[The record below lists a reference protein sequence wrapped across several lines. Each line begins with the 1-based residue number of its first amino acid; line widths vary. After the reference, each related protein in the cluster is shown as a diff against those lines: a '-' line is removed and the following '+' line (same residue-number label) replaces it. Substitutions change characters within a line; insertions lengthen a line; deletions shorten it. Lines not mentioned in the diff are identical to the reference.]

1 MRWITPAI
9 LAALALLAGCAA
21 GDGRAPCP
29 AGERCLEAGNGT
41 DPETLD
47 PALSQLVIEQTILQ
61 DLLVGLFT
69 FDDAGHA
76 VPGMATAWRTSPDGL
91 VWTFDLREARWS
103 DGTPVTAGDF
113 VTAFRR
119 LMDPATASAYAYLF
133 YLIDGAEAV
142 NSGKAQPATLGV
154 RALAPRRLELRLN
167 QPAPYLPRLLTHGLA
182 FPVPTH
188 AVQKWGDG
196 WTRPDRYV
204 SNGPYRLVSWALG
217 DRVVLARNP
226 RFWDDART
234 CFDRVSYYPTPDPV
248 SAERRVKSGEL
259 DIAINFASNRIGY
272 LKGKGGMA
280 DYVRVAPWLGIY
292 YLVLNAQRPEFTD
305 RRVRLA
311 LSMAI
316 DRDFMTAKLLRAG
329 QQPLYGFVPP
339 GTAGHVPPRPPLW
352 TSWPFDKRQAVARAL
367 LARAGFGPGRPLTM
381 RLKYPNSGDRV
392 IATAIQADWRA
403 VGVHV
408 SLEPVEGQIF
418 FADMRARDFDVGIA
432 NWIADFD
439 DPLTFLGIL
448 QGSAGAQNYGD
459 YASPTY
465 DALLAAAGREP
476 DEGRRAR
483 LLGRAEALMLAE
495 LGVVP
500 LYTNVS
506 RNLVDP
512 RLTGFTDNISN
523 WHPKRFVC
531 VADQTPQKSGF

>member
-1 MRWITPAI
+1 MRWIV

-29 AGERCLEAGNGT
+29 TGQRCLEAGNGT

-47 PALSQLVIEQTILQ
+47 PALSQLVVEQTILQ

-91 VWTFDLREARWS
+91 VWTFELRDARWS
-103 DGTPVTAGDF
+103 DGAPVTAEDF

-142 NSGKAQPATLGV
+142 NGGKAEPDTLGV
-154 RALAPRRLELRLN
+154 RALGPLRLELRLN

-188 AVQKWGDG
+188 AVRKWGDG

-226 RFWDDART
+226 HFWEDART

-259 DIAINFASNRIGY
+259 DIGINFASNRIGY
-272 LKGKGGMA
+272 LRGKGGMA
-280 DYVRVAPWLGIY
+280 HHVRVAPWLGIY
-292 YLVLNAQRPEFTD
+292 YLAFNAQRPEFTD
-305 RRVRLA
+305 LRVRLA
-311 LSMAI
+311 LSMAL

-352 TSWPFDKRQAVARAL
+352 TSWPFEKRQAVARAL
-367 LARAGFGPGRPLTM
+367 LARAGFGPGRPLAM

-392 IATAIQADWRA
+392 IATAIQADWQA
-403 VGVHV
+403 IGVHA

-459 YASPTY
+459 YANPAY

-476 DEGRRAR
+476 DERRR
-483 LLGRAEALMLAE
+483 SHLLSRAEALMLAE
-495 LGVVP
+495 VGVVP

-506 RNLVDP
+506 RNLVSP
-512 RLTGFTDNISN
+512 RLTGFTDNMSN

-531 VADQTPQKSGF
+531 ASDQKSRKSDF